1 MIIYGGN
8 MVFLEILF
16 VGLLALL
23 LGAAFCFIGY
33 RFFRILI
40 PIWGFFAGFFFG
52 AQGVVSLFGGGFLS
66 TVTSWVIGLVVG
78 LIFAALAYFF
88 YYAAVVILGGSVGY
102 ANGRELLRRQ
112 NRSIPRFAAAELH
125 DAAIRRDA
133 AAASKFQPLEEQR
146 DERRIAK
153 RAVSGTGDVGA
164 GAPGVA
170 VLVAILGGREP
181 QSNHRSTRAS
191 KIHPSIRRHSFAK
204 VGSRQR
210 RSDER
215 HDSGE
220 RPCRC
225 LGNEDE

>member
-102 ANGRELLRRQ
+102 
-112 NRSIPRFAAAELH
+112 SI
-125 DAAIRRDA
+125 
-133 AAASKFQPLEEQR
+133 
-146 DERRIAK
+146 
-153 RAVSGTGDVGA
+153 GTGLIAALGLSQQGFIAVIVGLVVAVALAILIIILNLPKILIIVFSALGGASTIVAGFLLLLGRIPLASFGYGTVSAIILNSWLWLIVWLVLAGA
-164 GAPGVA
+164 GMV
-170 VLVAILGGREP
+170 V
-181 QSNHRSTRAS
+181 QWRSSQQYTLEWS
-191 KIHPSIRRHSFAK
+191 
-204 VGSRQR
+204 QTM
-210 RSDER
+210 
-215 HDSGE
+215 
-220 RPCRC
+220 
-225 LGNEDE
+225 